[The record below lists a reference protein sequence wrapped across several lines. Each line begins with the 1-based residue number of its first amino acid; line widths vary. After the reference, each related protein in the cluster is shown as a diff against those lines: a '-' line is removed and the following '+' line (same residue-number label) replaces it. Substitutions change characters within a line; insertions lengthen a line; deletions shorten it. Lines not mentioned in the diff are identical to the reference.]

1 MKEHYM
7 SLYVIALVIG
17 IVAGLRAFVAPA
29 ALSWLAYTNPSYV
42 LGTWASFMSSAW
54 TAGIFSILVIVEFV
68 TDQLPKTPSRKVPMQ
83 FIPRLLSGGF
93 CGAVLGAAS
102 GNTVGCAVIGVVGAA
117 IGTFGGFEFR
127 SRLAKLFGGKDR
139 PAAIIEDLA
148 ALVIAFAAASS
159 LL

>member
-1 MKEHYM
+1 M
-7 SLYVIALVIG
+7 SLYVVALIIG
-17 IVAGLRAFVAPA
+17 IAAGLRAFVAPA
-29 ALSWLAYTNPSYV
+29 AVSWLAYTNPSQFS
-42 LGTWASFMSSAW
+42 GTWTSFMTSIWA
-54 TAGIFSILVIVEFV
+54 AGIFSILVIVEFAA
-68 TDQLPKTPSRKVPMQ
+68 DQLPKTPSRKVPMQ

-102 GNTVGCAVIGVVGAA
+102 GDTVGCAVIGIVGAA

-148 ALVIAFAAASS
+148 ALVIAFVAVSS
-159 LL
+159 LV

>member
-1 MKEHYM
+1 M
-7 SLYVIALVIG
+7 SLYVVALVIG
-17 IVAGLRAFVAPA
+17 IVAGIRTFIAPA
-29 ALSWLAYTNPSYV
+29 AISWLAYTNPNHF
-42 LGTWASFMSSAW
+42 LGNSASFMTDVW

-93 CGAVLGAAS
+93 CGAVLGASS
-102 GNTVGCAVIGVVGAA
+102 GNSVECAVVGVVGAA

-139 PAAIIEDLA
+139 PAAVIEDLA
-148 ALVIAFAAASS
+148 ALIIAFIAVTT
-159 LL
+159 L